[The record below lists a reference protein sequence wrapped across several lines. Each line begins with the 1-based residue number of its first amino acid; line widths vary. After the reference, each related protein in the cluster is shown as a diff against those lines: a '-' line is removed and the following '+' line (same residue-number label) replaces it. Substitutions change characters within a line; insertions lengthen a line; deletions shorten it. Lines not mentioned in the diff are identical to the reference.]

1 MLEPQTR
8 RLLLDSLHAPDGHR
22 LDFAVGTTYSLDL
35 IALLAAPVAF
45 AFSDW
50 QDRDGRP
57 VLEPLALLKAVRQYA
72 DRVCLFCQAGKISVP
87 RAYLPLLASLED
99 SVVEANAPRGGS
111 FHPKLWFLRYLAEG
125 GSVTYRF
132 LCLSRNMTFDQS
144 WDTMLCLE
152 GSLHDRVNAF
162 AQNHP
167 LGDFVAALPQLSFQ
181 DISPLWRER
190 ITRLAYEL
198 RRVKFEV
205 PPPFQSIAFW
215 PLGVS
220 ERPVWPFPDRMDRL
234 LLISPFVDDTFI
246 EDLAGHQAPICAVSR
261 PESLALL
268 GPETIGR
275 LSKVW
280 VLDET
285 AEPEAA
291 EIEEQPTAETSANGP
306 ETGEEPASPE
316 IPLVGLHAKLFI
328 ADIGWNARVWTGS
341 ANATKA
347 AFTHNVEFLVELQGK
362 RKDCGT
368 EATLGTRESPGG
380 RRVRCLADLLCPYE
394 DAAHGKA
401 RDEEEDAF
409 QRECDRLAKALA
421 AVAPVAR
428 CEALADRD
436 RYVITLVGT
445 GRVGVTMPGGCLL
458 RAWPISLSEG
468 MAQAVD
474 LRLSPW
480 ARFESLSV
488 EGLTAFFA
496 FELLSEGER
505 FRHRFVL
512 RIPLEGAPENRRD
525 RILRHLL
532 SDPERVLRFLLLL
545 LTDSGAREFSQWAA
559 AFPEHDGK
567 GGPIQSLFQ
576 STLFESLL
584 RALDRDP
591 ERIDQVAQLIE
602 DLCQTPEGKH
612 LLPPRVE
619 EILSPI
625 RQVRQTQREAEAA
638 RSRRSTNHRPR

>member
-1 MLEPQTR
+1 MLEPQSR
-8 RLLLDSLHAPDGHR
+8 RLLLDSLQAPDGHR

-111 FHPKLWFLRYLAEG
+111 FHPKLWFLRYVAED

-132 LCLSRNMTFDQS
+132 LCLSRNMTFDRS

-152 GSLHDRVNAF
+152 GPLRDRVNAF

-167 LGDFVAALPQLSFQ
+167 LGDFVAALPQLSPQ
-181 DISPLWRER
+181 GISPLWRDR
-190 ITRLAYEL
+190 ITRLAHEL
-198 RRVKFEV
+198 RRVEFDV

-220 ERPVWPFPDRMDRL
+220 ERSVWPFPDRIDRL
-234 LLISPFVDDTFI
+234 LLISPFVDDAFI
-246 EDLAGHQAPICAVSR
+246 EDLAGHQAPMCAVSR

-268 GPETIGR
+268 TPQTIGR
-275 LSKVW
+275 LNKVW

-291 EIEEQPTAETSANGP
+291 EIEESPTAETAANGP
-306 ETGEEPASPE
+306 ETGEEPAPPE
-316 IPLVGLHAKLFI
+316 IPLVGLHAKVFV
-328 ADIGWNARVWTGS
+328 ADVGWNARIWTGS
-341 ANATKA
+341 ANATQA
-347 AFTHNVEFLVELQGK
+347 AFTRNVEFLVELQGK

-368 EATLGTRESPGG
+368 EATLGTPESAGG
-380 RRVRCLADLLCPYE
+380 KRVACLADLLCPYQH
-394 DAAHGKA
+394 AAGDKE
-401 RDEEEDAF
+401 RDGEEEAF
-409 QRECDRLAKALA
+409 KRECDRLAKAIA
-421 AVAPVAR
+421 AAAPVAR
-428 CEALADRD
+428 CEALPDRD
-436 RYVITLVGT
+436 RYAIILVGT
-445 GRVGVTMPGGCLL
+445 GRAGVTVSGGYLL
-458 RAWPISLSEG
+458 RAWPITLPEG
-468 MAQAVD
+468 AAQAVD
-474 LRLSPW
+474 VGLSPW

-496 FELLSEGER
+496 FEVLSRDER

-512 RIPLEGAPENRRD
+512 RIPLEGAPENRQD

-559 AFPEHDGK
+559 ASPEHDGK
-567 GGPIQSLFQ
+567 GGPIHSLFE

-602 DLCQTPEGKH
+602 DLCQTPEGRQ

-619 EILSPI
+619 QILSPI
-625 RQVRQTQREAEAA
+625 REVRWTQREKEAA
-638 RSRRSTNHRPR
+638 RSRRATDHRPR

>member
-1 MLEPQTR
+1 MLEPQNR
-8 RLLLDSLHAPDGHR
+8 RLLLDSLQAPDGHR

-50 QDRDGRP
+50 QDNNGRP

-87 RAYLPLLASLED
+87 RSYLPLLTSLED

-111 FHPKLWFLRYLAEG
+111 FHPKLWFLRYTAEDG
-125 GSVTYRF
+125 AVTYRF
-132 LCLSRNMTFDQS
+132 LSLSRNMTFDRS

-152 GSLHDRVNAF
+152 GPLRDRVNAF

-167 LGDFVAALPQLSFQ
+167 LGDFVAALPQLSPQ
-181 DISPLWRER
+181 GVSRLWRER
-190 ITRLAYEL
+190 ITRLAHEL
-198 RRVKFEV
+198 RRVEFEV
-205 PPPFQSIAFW
+205 PAPFQGIAFW

-220 ERPVWPFPDRMDRL
+220 ERLVWPFPERMDRL
-234 LLISPFVDDTFI
+234 LLISPFVDDAFV
-246 EDLAGHQAPICAVSR
+246 EDLAGHQAPMYAVSR

-268 GPETIGR
+268 TPHTIRR
-275 LSKVW
+275 LSKIW

-291 EIEEQPTAETSANGP
+291 EIEETPTAETTATGP
-306 ETGEEPASPE
+306 QPGEEPAPPE
-316 IPLVGLHAKLFI
+316 IPLVGLHAKVFV
-328 ADIGWNARVWTGS
+328 ADIGWNACVWTGS
-341 ANATKA
+341 ANATSA
-347 AFTHNVEFLVELQGK
+347 AFTRNVEFLVELQGR

-368 EATLGTRESPGG
+368 EATLGTPESAGAK
-380 RRVRCLADLLCPYE
+380 RVACLADLLCPYQ
-394 DAAHGKA
+394 HGTKG
-401 RDEEEDAF
+401 REQDREEDAF
-409 QRECDRLAKALA
+409 QRACDRLAKSLA
-421 AVAPVAR
+421 AAAPVAR
-428 CEALADRD
+428 CEALSERD
-436 RYVITLVGT
+436 RYAIALVGT
-445 GRVGVTMPGGCLL
+445 GKVGVTAPGGYVL

-468 MAQAVD
+468 AAQSVD
-474 LRLSPW
+474 PGRSPW
-480 ARFESLSV
+480 VRFEALSV

-496 FELLSEGER
+496 FEVRSQDER

-545 LTDSGAREFSQWAA
+545 LTDSGAREFSQWAGA
-559 AFPEHDGK
+559 SLEHDGS
-567 GGPIQSLFQ
+567 GGPIHFLFE

-591 ERIDQVAQLIE
+591 ERIDQVTQLIE
-602 DLCQTPEGKH
+602 DLCQTPEGRQ
-612 LLPPRVE
+612 LLPPRLE

-625 RQVRQTQREAEAA
+625 REVRRKQQETQVV
-638 RSRRSTNHRPR
+638 RSSQATGHRPR